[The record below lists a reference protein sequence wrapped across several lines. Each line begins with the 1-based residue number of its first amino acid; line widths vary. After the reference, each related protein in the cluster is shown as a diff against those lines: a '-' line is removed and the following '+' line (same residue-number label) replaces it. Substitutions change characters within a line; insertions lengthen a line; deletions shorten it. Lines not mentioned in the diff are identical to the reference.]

1 MKRWAL
7 VAVLGVCLLCLGQ
20 SAWGV
25 SDVAPIFDFGVGAR
39 PLGMGG
45 AFLALADDE
54 NAVVSNPAGLGFL
67 RRLSIYSAFVSGFA
81 GETCATVGLALPWL
95 GVAVVEVDSG
105 LIPSVTGEFRFT
117 SQAGVISFGLAIG
130 GLGLGG
136 RLKLLRVS
144 EPFGARGLAFDPAI
158 LWVSPALRVG
168 MLLENAIS
176 RAIVQDDG
184 AIEEWPLAIRI
195 GAALTVRPI
204 AGASWNLAIEEGGL
218 LTSQAQFR
226 VGTEIWVEG
235 LAARAGYDGSSA
247 SVGLSATLEGF
258 RLDWA
263 YYLSADLGDSHRVS
277 VTFQF

>member
-1 MKRWAL
+1 MKRWSL
-7 VAVLGVCLLCLGQ
+7 VAVLGISLLCVGQ

-25 SDVAPIFDFGVGAR
+25 SDVAPIFDFGTGAR

-67 RRLSIYSAFVSGFA
+67 GHLSVYSAVVGGFA

-95 GVAVVEVDSG
+95 GAAVVQVDSG
-105 LIPSVTGEFRFT
+105 SIPSGTGEFRFV
-117 SQAGVISFGLAIG
+117 SQAGVVSFGLAIG
-130 GLGLGG
+130 KLGLGG

-144 EPFGARGLAFDPAI
+144 EPFAARGLAFDPAL
-158 LWVSPALRVG
+158 LWVSEVLRVG
-168 MLLENAIS
+168 VLLENAVS
-176 RAIVQDDG
+176 EAIVQDDG
-184 AIEEWPLAIRI
+184 AIEGWPLSIRV

-226 VGTEIWVEG
+226 VGTEIWAEG
-235 LAARAGYDGSSA
+235 LGARAGYDGSSV
-247 SVGLSATLEGF
+247 SVGLSATLGGF

-263 YYLSADLGDSHRVS
+263 YYLSTDLGESHRVS